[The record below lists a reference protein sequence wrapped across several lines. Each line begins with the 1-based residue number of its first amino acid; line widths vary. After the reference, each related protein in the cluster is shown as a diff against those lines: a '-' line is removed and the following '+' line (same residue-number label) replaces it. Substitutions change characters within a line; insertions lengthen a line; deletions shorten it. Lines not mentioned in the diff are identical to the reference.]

1 MYMNYYGKYLYTN
14 VHELLWEVLVY
25 KCTQIIMGST
35 YTKYFKLLSHNKI
48 MVACP
53 GHILE
58 STKGIGHNFRKNST
72 QKRLAD
78 QLLECNLNAT

>member
-72 QKRLAD
+72 QKMPH
-78 QLLECNLNAT
+78 ECYLNAT